1 MRRRWSALLMFLGLA
16 GFALLGFSPA
26 FQTPAAERAIGPLHA
41 LGEVVKVDPVI
52 RQIVLKAD
60 GVEIAAFIDDK
71 TVLLRVPPGEKN
83 LAKGEQITLA
93 DISVG
98 DRLLA
103 RGKVSEDRTSVAARQ
118 VIVMSKA
125 AIAQKRE
132 RERREWEER
141 GIAGAITALDSAT
154 REVTVLTR
162 SRAGQKSMVV
172 EVREGVELRR
182 YAPDS
187 VRFADARP
195 SSFAELKV
203 GDQLRALGEKSSD
216 GSRYYPEIMVSGSF
230 VMAGGLVT
238 TVDPRAGE
246 ITINDVQ
253 TQKPLTVLVSRDSM
267 LRRLPRELVT
277 RLAQRQAELQRG
289 AARESL
295 ENGADIAQTIEKL
308 PAIGLADLEPG
319 DMIMVSSTQGAEASR
334 VTAIILAAGVEPL
347 FRRASGSTTQN
358 PALSVGFGDFMD
370 FSIGLPPG

>member
-41 LGEVVKVDPVI
+41 LGEVVRVDPVI

-172 EVREGVELRR
+172 EVREGVEWRR

-195 SSFAELKV
+195 GSFAELKV

-277 RLAQRQAELQRG
+277 RLAQREAELQRG